1 LLDAGAESNAG
12 FVPVLFLLERPL
24 RGVTHSGLGRA
35 RRISG
40 PAYLRPWAQSLI
52 QRAKYRLWNDNGST
66 DHYMVLLTFLA
77 SNSPYHNETNINCFD
92 NTLQFMNV
100 FSRPAAFG

>member
-1 LLDAGAESNAG
+1 
-12 FVPVLFLLERPL
+12 
-24 RGVTHSGLGRA
+24 
-35 RRISG
+35 
-40 PAYLRPWAQSLI
+40 
-52 QRAKYRLWNDNGST
+52 
-66 DHYMVLLTFLA
+66 MVLLTFLA